1 VLSASRAVIG
11 ARERDFASEP
21 EAQKRHP
28 TQEIECTARW
38 EIHRVE
44 EPVVRLRI
52 GGRVEPNSILAQVA
66 DNDEARPELF
76 AFAINRP
83 RELAW
88 FPRTREFQD
97 WPRVRK
103 MRDRTRA
110 TGRQYVHDVGVEAD
124 RRHDVEVLVIGA
136 REINRTRLS
145 RNQRPCH
152 AARIGAHSKGPRE
165 EILRSTRRMPERN
178 ARTRRLGCGHA
189 HGTVATRNDQ
199 RIDIRERRRK
209 PLGGRSA
216 LSRTKSNIDAVGLE
230 TALQKFGGGER
241 FART

>member
-1 VLSASRAVIG
+1 MLSASRAVIG
-11 ARERDFASEP
+11 ACERDFASEP
-21 EAQKRHP
+21 EAQKRYP

-38 EIHRVE
+38 EIHRIE
-44 EPVVRLRI
+44 EPVVRFRV
-52 GGRVEPNSILAQVA
+52 GGRVEANSVLTQVA
-66 DNDEARPELF
+66 NNDEARPELF

-97 WPRVRK
+97 WPRVGK

-145 RNQRPCH
+145 GNQRPRH
-152 AARIGAHSKGPRE
+152 AARIGAHSKGSRE

-178 ARTRRLGCGHA
+178 LRARRLGCGHA
-189 HGTVATRNDQ
+189 HGTVTTRDDQ
-199 RIDIRERRRK
+199 RIDICKRRRE

-216 LSRTKSNIDAVGLE
+216 LGRTKSNIDTVGLE

-241 FART
+241 FARA